1 MMMTTHTAGE
11 DCPSKM
17 KPICTKIKTIHNG
30 EQGQGGGPSNATPC
44 AADFHEFF
52 TPAPQSQCYVHAK
65 TKRIWVL
72 HDDFILLP
80 LCLNGSIRHFL
91 LGLISMGV
99 AWKLVQMVL
108 TG

>member
-30 EQGQGGGPSNATPC
+30 EQGQGGGPPNATPC

-72 HDDFILLP
+72 HDFHFVVSLLERIHTTF
-80 LCLNGSIRHFL
+80 SARSKREDL
-91 LGLISMGV
+91 L
-99 AWKLVQMVL
+99 ARE
-108 TG
+108 

>member
-30 EQGQGGGPSNATPC
+30 EQGQGGGPPNATPC

-65 TKRIWVL
+65 AKRIWVL
-72 HDDFILLP
+72 HDDFILFA
-80 LCLNGSIRHFL
+80 SL
-91 LGLISMGV
+91 LERIHTTFCWRRSMGV
-99 AWKLVQMVL
+99 AWELIWEVL
-108 TG
+108 CPY